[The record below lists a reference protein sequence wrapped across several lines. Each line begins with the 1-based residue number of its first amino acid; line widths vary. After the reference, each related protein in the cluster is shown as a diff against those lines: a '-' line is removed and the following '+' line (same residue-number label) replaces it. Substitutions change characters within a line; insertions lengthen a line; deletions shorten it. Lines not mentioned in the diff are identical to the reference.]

1 MFRKPQFITKLVRER
16 TNIEKIIKDGLDTEY
31 EVAFFINDVSKPQF
45 DIYGLLEKPVITPLL
60 GRSPTEVCDLSQT
73 YVEMMGLIGAGNNTM
88 VGMTVAVAVSIQ
100 EAAEAG
106 KF

>member
-16 TNIEKIIKDGLDTEY
+16 TNFEKIIKDGLDTEY
-31 EVAFFINDVSKPQF
+31 EVAFFINDVSKLVF
-45 DIYGLLEKPVITPLL
+45 TTFEFLEKPVFKPFL
-60 GRSPTEVCDLSQT
+60 GRSPSEVCDLSQT
-73 YVEMMGLIGAGNNTM
+73 YVEMIDLIGACNNPM

-100 EAAEAG
+100 EAAENG